1 MTSTRKALAAV
12 AMGAAIGAALSTVI
26 APAASFAATAPAAVV
41 PVRAPVKAPAG
52 HIYPTKIAKVHV
64 RSLPSN
70 AAGSHVLATLGTAGT
85 QVTVTCLT
93 RVTSAGVTHSWYRMA
108 KPLGYIAG
116 RNLVLPPHQV
126 TGLPACK

>member
-1 MTSTRKALAAV
+1 MTLTRKALAAI
-12 AMGAAIGAALSTVI
+12 AMGAAIGAVV
-26 APAASFAATAPAAVV
+26 APVLTATTSFAAAAPAPVV
-41 PVRAPVKAPAG
+41 SSHV
-52 HIYPTKIAKVHV
+52 YPTKIAKVHV

-70 AAGSHVLATLGTAGT
+70 GAGSHVLATLGTAGT
-85 QVTVTCLT
+85 KVTVTCVT
-93 RVTSAGVTHSWYRMA
+93 RVTTAGVTHSWYRMA